1 MRAAV
6 TVQKN
11 VRSVLNRKL
20 VRVALQGKQG
30 RAEHFASTRIAVK
43 WRVFRAKQDVARRR
57 AERETEA
64 RVQAEEGYGEART
77 ALAIEAAAELLSAVA
92 RLQVGGRSGCSRMY
106 TAAYTHRMA
115 CSMSMCTHQVGE
127 SERLVD
133 IAGRPAACI
142 LRRAGHYLVM
152 NDNERL
158 PERKVAF
165 DKVAGLCSQFRLE
178 GGEAGEAEAAERK
191 TPGAKLQRRWSTNTP
206 SAVERW
212 TTQLDEKGRAHKDT
226 EGKGEEEEEGEEAEA
241 VRQAVRRARGR
252 RAKEALMEEATRK
265 AVEEERFLV
274 RQPLE
279 EATRK
284 VVETQAEVRAVAA
297 EAQAAGARAAAAEA
311 EGRVDTAEA
320 QAEARAMRAMAVEA
334 QAAGTLARAAVAE
347 AQRKTVEAKAEAQAE
362 ARAVAA
368 EAQARA
374 AEALARAAVAE
385 AQLKTEAA
393 KAETQAEAR
402 AMVAEARIAV
412 AEAQARAAVAEA
424 RALTA
429 EVEGRIGT
437 LESQASRSS
446 LTPQHPSTSAVQL
459 QQPGMV
465 ELGSQAGSAMSELAP
480 RQLGFSAE
488 GTEPDAAAPL
498 AAAESGVG
506 ERAQEV
512 ARMERA
518 IATARD
524 ANLLEPHEIAVR
536 PTRASPARPVTAR
549 HCPTQPVGASGGRD
563 GEEWMGC
570 AKGCVVKGAVR
581 HARGRR
587 RRQSSLSASRR
598 WRSRSERSYSPPPP
612 PPALTCWPRKRRRSQ
627 RQRQRQW
634 KRKQPRRRQRRRQRS
649 QQQHWP

>member
-20 VRVALQGKQG
+20 VRVAQQGKQG

-106 TAAYTHRMA
+106 TAAYTHRMT
-115 CSMSMCTHQVGE
+115 CSMSICTHQVGE

-226 EGKGEEEEEGEEAEA
+226 EGEGEGEEEGEEAEAEA

-297 EAQAAGARAAAAEA
+297 EAQAAGVLARAAVAEA

-320 QAEARAMRAMAVEA
+320 EAEARAMRAMAVEA

-402 AMVAEARIAV
+402 AMVAEAQAAEALARVAV

-429 EVEGRIGT
+429 EAEGRIGT
-437 LESQASRSS
+437 LDSQASRSS

-459 QQPGMV
+459 QKSGMV
-465 ELGSQAGSAMSELAP
+465 ELGRQVGSAISELAP

-498 AAAESGVG
+498 AAAKSDVG

-512 ARMERA
+512 ARLERA

-536 PTRASPARPVTAR
+536 PTRDSPARRGTAR
-549 HCPTQPVGASGGRD
+549 HCPAQPVGASGGMA
-563 GEEWMGC
+563 GEEGTGC
-570 AKGCVVKGAVR
+570 AQGRVVKGAVR
-581 HARGRR
+581 PARGRR
-587 RRQSSLSASRR
+587 RRQSSRRASKK
-598 WRSRSERSYSPPPP
+598 WRSCSEKSYSPPPP
-612 PPALTCWPRKRRRSQ
+612 PPALACRPRKRRR
-627 RQRQRQW
+627 
-634 KRKQPRRRQRRRQRS
+634 
-649 QQQHWP
+649 

>member
-1 MRAAV
+1 
-6 TVQKN
+6 
-11 VRSVLNRKL
+11 
-20 VRVALQGKQG
+20 
-30 RAEHFASTRIAVK
+30 
-43 WRVFRAKQDVARRR
+43 
-57 AERETEA
+57 
-64 RVQAEEGYGEART
+64 
-77 ALAIEAAAELLSAVA
+77 
-92 RLQVGGRSGCSRMY
+92 
-106 TAAYTHRMA
+106 
-115 CSMSMCTHQVGE
+115 MCTHQVGE

-297 EAQAAGARAAAAEA
+297 EAQAAGVLARAAVAEA

-320 QAEARAMRAMAVEA
+320 EAEARAMRAMAVEA

-446 LTPQHPSTSAVQL
+446 LTPQRPSTSAVQL

-488 GTEPDAAAPL
+488 GTEPAAAAPL

-549 HCPTQPVGASGGRD
+549 HCQTHSPCGRAGEGPGRSG
-563 GEEWMGC
+563 WV
-570 AKGCVVKGAVR
+570 AL
-581 HARGRR
+581 RGV
-587 RRQSSLSASRR
+587 S
-598 WRSRSERSYSPPPP
+598 
-612 PPALTCWPRKRRRSQ
+612 
-627 RQRQRQW
+627 
-634 KRKQPRRRQRRRQRS
+634 
-649 QQQHWP
+649 

>member
-1 MRAAV
+1 MRGIARSTAAACVRSGRVEMRAAV

-92 RLQVGGRSGCSRMY
+92 RLQVGGRRGYSRMY

-142 LRRAGHYLVM
+142 LRRPGHYLVM

-297 EAQAAGARAAAAEA
+297 EAQAAGVLARAAVAEA

-320 QAEARAMRAMAVEA
+320 EAEARAMRAMAVEA

-549 HCPTQPVGASGGRD
+549 HCQTHSPCGRAGEGPGRSG
-563 GEEWMGC
+563 WV
-570 AKGCVVKGAVR
+570 AL
-581 HARGRR
+581 RGV
-587 RRQSSLSASRR
+587 S
-598 WRSRSERSYSPPPP
+598 
-612 PPALTCWPRKRRRSQ
+612 
-627 RQRQRQW
+627 
-634 KRKQPRRRQRRRQRS
+634 
-649 QQQHWP
+649 

>member
-1 MRAAV
+1 M
-6 TVQKN
+6 
-11 VRSVLNRKL
+11 
-20 VRVALQGKQG
+20 
-30 RAEHFASTRIAVK
+30 
-43 WRVFRAKQDVARRR
+43 
-57 AERETEA
+57 
-64 RVQAEEGYGEART
+64 
-77 ALAIEAAAELLSAVA
+77 
-92 RLQVGGRSGCSRMY
+92 
-106 TAAYTHRMA
+106 
-115 CSMSMCTHQVGE
+115 SMSMSMSMSMFMCTHQVGE

-142 LRRAGHYLVM
+142 LRRPGHYLVM

-212 TTQLDEKGRAHKDT
+212 KTQLDEKGRAHKDT
-226 EGKGEEEEEGEEAEA
+226 EAEGEGGEEEEAEVAEEAEA

-252 RAKEALMEEATRK
+252 RAKEALIEEATRK

-297 EAQAAGARAAAAEA
+297 EAQAAGILARAAVAEA

-320 QAEARAMRAMAVEA
+320 EAEARAMRAMAVEA

-402 AMVAEARIAV
+402 AMVAEAQAAEALARVAV

-429 EVEGRIGT
+429 EAEGRIGT
-437 LESQASRSS
+437 LDSQASRSS

-459 QQPGMV
+459 QKSGMV
-465 ELGSQAGSAMSELAP
+465 ELGRQAGSAMSELAP

-498 AAAESGVG
+498 AAAKSDVG
-506 ERAQEV
+506 KRAQEV
-512 ARMERA
+512 ARLERA

-536 PTRASPARPVTAR
+536 PTRDSPARRGTAR
-549 HCPTQPVGASGGRD
+549 HCPTQPPVGASGGVA
-563 GEEWMGC
+563 GG
-570 AKGCVVKGAVR
+570 
-581 HARGRR
+581 
-587 RRQSSLSASRR
+587 
-598 WRSRSERSYSPPPP
+598 
-612 PPALTCWPRKRRRSQ
+612 
-627 RQRQRQW
+627 
-634 KRKQPRRRQRRRQRS
+634 
-649 QQQHWP
+649 

>member
-20 VRVALQGKQG
+20 VQVAQQGKQG
-30 RAEHFASTRIAVK
+30 RVEHFASTHIAVK

-64 RVQAEEGYGEART
+64 RVQART

-92 RLQVGGRSGCSRMY
+92 RLQVGGQSGCSRIY
-106 TAAYTHRMA
+106 TAAYTRRMA

-133 IAGRPAACI
+133 IAGRPAAYI
-142 LRRAGHYLVM
+142 LRRPAHYLVM

-191 TPGAKLQRRWSTNTP
+191 TPGAKLQRRWSTTTP

-212 TTQLDEKGRAHKDT
+212 KTQLDEKGRVHKDT
-226 EGKGEEEEEGEEAEA
+226 EGEGEGEEEEEAEEAEEAEA

-252 RAKEALMEEATRK
+252 RAKEALIEEATRK

-274 RQPLE
+274 RQPPE

-284 VVETQAEVRAVAA
+284 VVETQAELRAVAA
-297 EAQAAGARAAAAEA
+297 EAQAAGVLARAAVAEA
-311 EGRVDTAEA
+311 EGRVDTAES
-320 QAEARAMRAMAVEA
+320 RAMRAMAVEA

-347 AQRKTVEAKAEAQAE
+347 AQRKTVEAQAE

-385 AQLKTEAA
+385 A
-393 KAETQAEAR
+393 EAR
-402 AMVAEARIAV
+402 AAV
-412 AEAQARAAVAEA
+412 AETQARAAVAEA

-429 EVEGRIGT
+429 EAEGRVSR

-446 LTPQHPSTSAVQL
+446 LAPQHPSNSTVQL
-459 QQPGMV
+459 QQSEMV
-465 ELGSQAGSAMSELAP
+465 ELGGQAG
-480 RQLGFSAE
+480 E

-498 AAAESGVG
+498 AAAGSDVG
-506 ERAQEV
+506 KRAQEV
-512 ARMERA
+512 ARLEQA

-524 ANLLEPHEIAVR
+524 PNLLEPHEITVR
-536 PTRASPARPVTAR
+536 PTRDSPALPSTAR
-549 HCPTQPVGASGGRD
+549 HSPTQPVGASGGIA
-563 GEEWMGC
+563 GEEWTGC

-581 HARGRR
+581 HARGRQ
-587 RRQSSLSASRR
+587 RRQSSRRASKK
-598 WRSRSERSYSPPPP
+598 WRSRSKRTFSPPQ
-612 PPALTCWPRKRRRSQ
+612 PPALACWPRKRRRRQKQ
-627 RQRQRQW
+627 RQSQW
-634 KRKQPRRRQRRRQRS
+634 KRKPRRRQRRRQQS
-649 QQQHWP
+649 KQQH

>member
-1 MRAAV
+1 MRGIARSTAAACVRSGRVEMRAAV

-20 VRVALQGKQG
+20 VRVAQQGKQG

-142 LRRAGHYLVM
+142 LRRPGHYLVM

-226 EGKGEEEEEGEEAEA
+226 EGEGEGEEEGEEAEA

-297 EAQAAGARAAAAEA
+297 EAQAAGARAAVAEA

-549 HCPTQPVGASGGRD
+549 HCQTHSPCGRAGEGPGRSG
-563 GEEWMGC
+563 WV
-570 AKGCVVKGAVR
+570 AL
-581 HARGRR
+581 RGV
-587 RRQSSLSASRR
+587 S
-598 WRSRSERSYSPPPP
+598 
-612 PPALTCWPRKRRRSQ
+612 
-627 RQRQRQW
+627 
-634 KRKQPRRRQRRRQRS
+634 
-649 QQQHWP
+649 

>member
-1 MRAAV
+1 MSRSGARGGSRRRSTVSSLFKKKKLELGAEAEAAIGRRLEQEKLEEEEREQTRYAREHRDGHNRGVDAHGARGWEPKNAARGVREEARGIARSTAAACVRSGRVQMRAAV

-20 VRVALQGKQG
+20 VQVAQQGKQG
-30 RAEHFASTRIAVK
+30 RVEHFASTRIAVK

-64 RVQAEEGYGEART
+64 RVQART

-92 RLQVGGRSGCSRMY
+92 RLQVGGQSGCSRIY
-106 TAAYTHRMA
+106 TAAYTRRMA

-133 IAGRPAACI
+133 IAGRPAAYI
-142 LRRAGHYLVM
+142 LRRPAHYLVM

-191 TPGAKLQRRWSTNTP
+191 TPGAKLQRRWSTTTP

-212 TTQLDEKGRAHKDT
+212 KTQLDEKGRVHKDT
-226 EGKGEEEEEGEEAEA
+226 EGEGEGEEEEEAEEAEEAEA

-252 RAKEALMEEATRK
+252 RAKEALIEEATRK

-274 RQPLE
+274 RQPPE

-284 VVETQAEVRAVAA
+284 VVETQAELRAVAA
-297 EAQAAGARAAAAEA
+297 EAQAAGVLARAAVAEA

-320 QAEARAMRAMAVEA
+320 
-334 QAAGTLARAAVAE
+334 
-347 AQRKTVEAKAEAQAE
+347 
-362 ARAVAA
+362 
-368 EAQARA
+368 
-374 AEALARAAVAE
+374 
-385 AQLKTEAA
+385 
-393 KAETQAEAR
+393 
-402 AMVAEARIAV
+402 
-412 AEAQARAAVAEA
+412 
-424 RALTA
+424 
-429 EVEGRIGT
+429 EGRVSR

-446 LTPQHPSTSAVQL
+446 LAPQHPSNSTVQL
-459 QQPGMV
+459 QQSEMV
-465 ELGSQAGSAMSELAP
+465 ELGGQAG
-480 RQLGFSAE
+480 E

-498 AAAESGVG
+498 AAAGSDVG
-506 ERAQEV
+506 KRAQEV
-512 ARMERA
+512 ARLEQA

-524 ANLLEPHEIAVR
+524 PNLLEPHEITVR
-536 PTRASPARPVTAR
+536 PTRDSPALPSTAR
-549 HCPTQPVGASGGRD
+549 HSPTQPVGASGGIA
-563 GEEWMGC
+563 GEEWTGC

-581 HARGRR
+581 HARGRQ
-587 RRQSSLSASRR
+587 RRQSSRRASKK
-598 WRSRSERSYSPPPP
+598 WRSRSKRTFSPPQ
-612 PPALTCWPRKRRRSQ
+612 PPALACWPRKRRRRQKQ
-627 RQRQRQW
+627 RQSQW
-634 KRKQPRRRQRRRQRS
+634 KRKPRRRQRRRQQS
-649 QQQHWP
+649 KQQH